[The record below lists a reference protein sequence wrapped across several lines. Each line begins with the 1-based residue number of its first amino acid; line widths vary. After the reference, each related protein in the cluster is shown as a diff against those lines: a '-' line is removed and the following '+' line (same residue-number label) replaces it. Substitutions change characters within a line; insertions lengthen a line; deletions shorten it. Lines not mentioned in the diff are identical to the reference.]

1 MEGAASAAEPEHGV
15 FAAAQPAPSLL
26 RFAAN
31 CGVLQINTFVL
42 CMWYLTAPKN
52 ESFPIMSLH
61 AVALS
66 SYSRTDIFKHPCS
79 EKLNHESLKV
89 AFTESA
95 CSSNPSARI
104 SCLAPTP
111 QISILSDESS
121 RPAVIGHAGSFG
133 SYPNSAEA
141 IKDILMSVLNA
152 SGLKPSLVLEQNTM
166 QGAEH
171 PDSDMEQWEESSA
184 GDSHDDSDSDSV
196 HRNTVCT
203 QTDIRFTRHRACWNN
218 THSDSSKPLVDTFFC
233 PRFSDG
239 DPAASCLSSFT
250 LSDMS
255 PLKQD
260 CFTQVTLT
268 GGTVTSAVVHSGKE
282 CYTFPER
289 DLTSTRF
296 LSNSTVGKPADLVQ
310 YPDTLEPVPV
320 SNNDSSSPRGLPQS
334 EPVNPTGSTSPLN
347 ISAIPLNRSLQDIC
361 MLPEDVEKVFQKG
374 NNVSVY
380 KVGTRTKVI
389 FFQSPGDQI
398 SSLRYCRNFVDI
410 SLCLHNAVEG
420 REGEYSGHLV
430 VYNIVE
436 KQENAHFFV
445 ADMIIAS
452 LEKMKCN
459 ILSQQAESWGM
470 EETSGSDSSYHTDS
484 ELYSYPGVK
493 KSDSSVASSDSGYE
507 GKFLSLECCA
517 LLPVSS
523 PVHLPSHHEV
533 TKFGCHSDSEDE
545 YVIIELEDLENLS
558 VTPDKRSPFEP
569 GSNSAEATAQE
580 LCRAFRKY
588 WLQRDS
594 VVQLSG
600 CLSSSKQ
607 RSVLKEEIPKE
618 LESSL
623 NLAEEIKI
631 ISKLRGSSGWSPPRS
646 QIIFNIHPSV
656 KRDVVVAAQNF
667 TCVGCG
673 TPIESKYIRRLRY
686 CDYLGKYFCDCCHS
700 YAQSCIPARILSK
713 WDFKKYYVCNFSK
726 HLLDSIWQHPIFNV
740 LCINK
745 TLYTKSK
752 EMDRVREAQEQL
764 FHLKKLLKTCRF
776 GESVLKEY
784 EQVPSHLTEELH
796 LFSLDDLVKI
806 KRGQL
811 LPLLKDIL
819 KSSISHVDG
828 CEVSNTFR
836 GRDKRR
842 YLFTT
847 HPYFQ
852 LDLTASEA

>member
-1 MEGAASAAEPEHGV
+1 
-15 FAAAQPAPSLL
+15 
-26 RFAAN
+26 
-31 CGVLQINTFVL
+31 
-42 CMWYLTAPKN
+42 
-52 ESFPIMSLH
+52 MSLH
-61 AVALS
+61 AVALA
-66 SYSRTDIFKHPCS
+66 SYSRTEIFKHPCS

-111 QISILSDESS
+111 QISVLSDESS

-171 PDSDMEQWEESSA
+171 PDSDVEQWEESSA
-184 GDSHDDSDSDSV
+184 GDSHDDSDSDSA
-196 HRNTVCT
+196 HHNTACT

-218 THSDSSKPLVDTFFC
+218 TDSDSSKPLLDTFFC

-239 DPAASCLSSFT
+239 DPAASSLNSFT
-250 LSDMS
+250 LSDMP

-268 GGTVTSAVVHSGKE
+268 GGTVTSAAVHSGKE
-282 CYTFPER
+282 CYTLPER
-289 DLTSTRF
+289 DLTLMRF

-310 YPDTLEPVPV
+310 YPDALEPVPV
-320 SNNDSSSPRGLPQS
+320 SNSDSSSPRGLPQS

-361 MLPEDVEKVFQKG
+361 MLPEDVEK
-374 NNVSVY
+374 
-380 KVGTRTKVI
+380 
-389 FFQSPGDQI
+389 
-398 SSLRYCRNFVDI
+398 
-410 SLCLHNAVEG
+410 
-420 REGEYSGHLV
+420 
-430 VYNIVE
+430 
-436 KQENAHFFV
+436 ENAHFFV

-459 ILSQQAESWGM
+459 ILSQQAESWGV
-470 EETSGSDSSYHTDS
+470 EETSGSDSSYHTDL

-493 KSDSSVASSDSGYE
+493 KSDSSVTSSDSGYE
-507 GKFLSLECCA
+507 GCA
-517 LLPVSS
+517 LLPASS
-523 PVHLPSHHEV
+523 PVHRPSHREV
-533 TKFGCHSDSEDE
+533 TSFSCYSDSEDE

-588 WLQRDS
+588 WLQTDS

-631 ISKLRGSSGWSPPRS
+631 LSKLRGSSGWSPPRS

-656 KRDVVVAAQNF
+656 KRDAVVAAQNF

-713 WDFKKYYVCNFSK
+713 WDFKKYY
-726 HLLDSIWQHPIFNV
+726 
-740 LCINK
+740 
-745 TLYTKSK
+745 
-752 EMDRVREAQEQL
+752 
-764 FHLKKLLKTCRF
+764 
-776 GESVLKEY
+776 
-784 EQVPSHLTEELH
+784 
-796 LFSLDDLVKI
+796 
-806 KRGQL
+806 
-811 LPLLKDIL
+811 
-819 KSSISHVDG
+819 
-828 CEVSNTFR
+828 
-836 GRDKRR
+836 
-842 YLFTT
+842 
-847 HPYFQ
+847 
-852 LDLTASEA
+852 

>member
-1 MEGAASAAEPEHGV
+1 
-15 FAAAQPAPSLL
+15 
-26 RFAAN
+26 
-31 CGVLQINTFVL
+31 T
-42 CMWYLTAPKN
+42 
-52 ESFPIMSLH
+52 
-61 AVALS
+61 
-66 SYSRTDIFKHPCS
+66 
-79 EKLNHESLKV
+79 
-89 AFTESA
+89 
-95 CSSNPSARI
+95 
-104 SCLAPTP
+104 
-111 QISILSDESS
+111 DESS
-121 RPAVIGHAGSFG
+121 RPAVIGHAGSFL

-152 SGLKPSLVLEQNTM
+152 SGLKPSLVLEQGTM
-166 QGAEH
+166 RGAEH
-171 PDSDMEQWEESSA
+171 PDSDVEQWEESSA
-184 GDSHDDSDSDSV
+184 GDSHDDSDSDSAP
-196 HRNTVCT
+196 HNTACT

-218 THSDSSKPLVDTFFC
+218 THCDSPKPLLDTFLC
-233 PRFSDG
+233 PHSSDG
-239 DPAASCLSSFT
+239 DPAASSLNGF
-250 LSDMS
+250 SDMS
-255 PLKQD
+255 PLKRD

-282 CYTFPER
+282 RYTFPER
-289 DLTSTRF
+289 DLTLTRF
-296 LSNSTVGKPADLVQ
+296 LSDSTVGKPADLVQ
-310 YPDTLEPVPV
+310 YPSSIPLEPVPIN
-320 SNNDSSSPRGLPQS
+320 NNDSNSPSGLSQP
-334 EPVNPTGSTSPLN
+334 EPVNPTGSSSPLN

-361 MLPEDVEKVFQKG
+361 MLPEDVEK
-374 NNVSVY
+374 
-380 KVGTRTKVI
+380 
-389 FFQSPGDQI
+389 
-398 SSLRYCRNFVDI
+398 
-410 SLCLHNAVEG
+410 
-420 REGEYSGHLV
+420 
-430 VYNIVE
+430 
-436 KQENAHFFV
+436 ENAHFFV

-459 ILSQQAESWGM
+459 ILSQQAESWGV
-470 EETSGSDSSYHTDS
+470 EETSGSDGSYHTDS
-484 ELYSYPGVK
+484 ELYSYPAVK

-507 GKFLSLECCA
+507 GKLLSCA

-523 PVHLPSHHEV
+523 SVPLPSHHEL
-533 TKFGCHSDSEDE
+533 TRFRCHSDSEDE

-558 VTPDKRSPFEP
+558 VAPDKRSSFQP

-588 WLQRDS
+588 WLHTDS
-594 VVQLSG
+594 AVQLSG

-607 RSVLKEEIPKE
+607 RSVLKEEVPKE

-631 ISKLRGSSGWSPPRS
+631 VSKLRASSGWTPPRS

-700 YAQSCIPARILSK
+700 YAQSSIPARILSK

-740 LCINK
+740 SCINK
-745 TLYTKSK
+745 ALYTKSK

-776 GESVLKEY
+776 GESVLKEF

-828 CEVSNTFR
+828 CELCQAKGFICEFCQSADLLFPYQTAKC
-836 GRDKRR
+836 KRCTECKTCFHKACFKSGGCPKCLR
-842 YLFTT
+842 LSARRT
-847 HPYFQ
+847 
-852 LDLTASEA
+852 LSEALSPVPQ

>member
-1 MEGAASAAEPEHGV
+1 
-15 FAAAQPAPSLL
+15 Q
-26 RFAAN
+26 
-31 CGVLQINTFVL
+31 
-42 CMWYLTAPKN
+42 
-52 ESFPIMSLH
+52 
-61 AVALS
+61 
-66 SYSRTDIFKHPCS
+66 
-79 EKLNHESLKV
+79 LNHKSLKV
-89 AFTESA
+89 DFTESA

-121 RPAVIGHAGSFG
+121 RPAVIGHAGSLG

-152 SGLKPSLVLEQNTM
+152 SGLKPSLVLEQGTM

-171 PDSDMEQWEESSA
+171 PDSDVEQWEESSA
-184 GDSHDDSDSDSV
+184 GDSHDDSDSDSA
-196 HRNTVCT
+196 HHNAACT

-218 THSDSSKPLVDTFFC
+218 AYCDSPKPLLDTFLC
-233 PRFSDG
+233 PHSSDR
-239 DPAASCLSSFT
+239 DPAASSLNGF
-250 LSDMS
+250 SDVS
-255 PLKQD
+255 PLKRD

-268 GGTVTSAVVHSGKE
+268 GGTVTSAVVRSGKE

-289 DLTSTRF
+289 DLTLTTF
-296 LSNSTVGKPADLVQ
+296 LSDSTVGKPADLVQ
-310 YPDTLEPVPV
+310 YPDALEPVPV
-320 SNNDSSSPRGLPQS
+320 NNNDSNSPSGLSQS
-334 EPVNPTGSTSPLN
+334 EPVNPKGSASPLN

-361 MLPEDVEKVFQKG
+361 VLPEDVEK
-374 NNVSVY
+374 
-380 KVGTRTKVI
+380 
-389 FFQSPGDQI
+389 
-398 SSLRYCRNFVDI
+398 
-410 SLCLHNAVEG
+410 
-420 REGEYSGHLV
+420 
-430 VYNIVE
+430 
-436 KQENAHFFV
+436 ENAHFFV

-459 ILSQQAESWGM
+459 ILSQQAESWGV
-470 EETSGSDSSYHTDS
+470 EETSGSDGSYHTDL
-484 ELYSYPGVK
+484 ELYSYPAVK

-507 GKFLSLECCA
+507 GKLLSCA

-523 PVHLPSHHEV
+523 PMHLPSHHEL
-533 TKFGCHSDSEDE
+533 TRFRCHSDSEDE

-558 VTPDKRSPFEP
+558 VASDKRSSFEP

-588 WLQRDS
+588 WLQTDS
-594 VVQLSG
+594 AVQLSG

-700 YAQSCIPARILSK
+700 YAQSSIPARILSK

-740 LCINK
+740 SCINK

-776 GESVLKEY
+776 GESVLKEF

-828 CEVSNTFR
+828 CELCQAKGFICEFCQSADLLFPYQTAKC
-836 GRDKRR
+836 KRCTECKTCFHKACFKSGGCPKCLR
-842 YLFTT
+842 LSARRT
-847 HPYFQ
+847 
-852 LDLTASEA
+852 LSEALSPVP

>member
-1 MEGAASAAEPEHGV
+1 
-15 FAAAQPAPSLL
+15 
-26 RFAAN
+26 
-31 CGVLQINTFVL
+31 
-42 CMWYLTAPKN
+42 
-52 ESFPIMSLH
+52 MSLH
-61 AVALS
+61 AVALA
-66 SYSRTDIFKHPCS
+66 SYSGTEAFRHPLS
-79 EKLNHESLKV
+79 KKLNHESLKV

-95 CSSNPSARI
+95 YSSNPSARI

-111 QISILSDESS
+111 QISVLSDEYS
-121 RPAVIGHAGSFG
+121 RPAVIGHACSFG
-133 SYPNSAEA
+133 SFPDGAEA

-152 SGLKPSLVLEQNTM
+152 SGLKPSLVLEQTTM

-171 PDSDMEQWEESSA
+171 LDSDMEQWEESSD

-196 HRNTVCT
+196 AHRNAACT
-203 QTDIRFTRHRACWNN
+203 QTDIRFTRHRACWDN
-218 THSDSSKPLVDTFFC
+218 TCCDSSKPSLDACFC
-233 PRFSDG
+233 PRYSDR
-239 DPAASCLSSFT
+239 DPAASSLNGFA

-255 PLKQD
+255 PLKRD

-282 CYTFPER
+282 RYTSPER
-289 DLTSTRF
+289 DLTFTRF
-296 LSNSTVGKPADLVQ
+296 LPDSTVGKPADLLK
-310 YPDTLEPVPV
+310 YPDALEPDAPV
-320 SNNDSSSPRGLPQS
+320 SNSDSNSPSGLSQS
-334 EPVNPTGSTSPLN
+334 EPVNRTGSTPPLN
-347 ISAIPLNRSLQDIC
+347 VSAIPLNRSLQDIC
-361 MLPEDVEKVFQKG
+361 MLPEDVEK
-374 NNVSVY
+374 
-380 KVGTRTKVI
+380 
-389 FFQSPGDQI
+389 
-398 SSLRYCRNFVDI
+398 
-410 SLCLHNAVEG
+410 
-420 REGEYSGHLV
+420 
-430 VYNIVE
+430 
-436 KQENAHFFV
+436 ENAHFLV

-459 ILSQQAESWGM
+459 ILSQQAESWGV
-470 EETSGSDSSYHTDS
+470 EETSGSDGSYHTDL
-484 ELYSYPGVK
+484 ELSSYPGVK

-507 GKFLSLECCA
+507 GCA

-533 TKFGCHSDSEDE
+533 TRFCCHSDSEDE

-558 VTPDKRSPFEP
+558 VTPDERSSFEP

-580 LCRAFRKY
+580 LCRAFRKH
-588 WLQRDS
+588 WLQTDS
-594 VVQLSG
+594 AVQLSG

-607 RSVLKEEIPKE
+607 RSVLKEEIPRE

-631 ISKLRGSSGWSPPRS
+631 ISKLRGSSGWAPPRS

-656 KRDVVVAAQNF
+656 KRDAVVAAQNF

-700 YAQSCIPARILSK
+700 YAQSPIPARILMK

-726 HLLDSIWQHPIFNV
+726 HLLDSIWQHPVFNV
-740 LCINK
+740 SCIN
-745 TLYTKSK
+745 TALYTKSK

-776 GESVLKEY
+776 GERVLKEF

-819 KSSISHVDG
+819 KSSTSHVDG
-828 CEVSNTFR
+828 CELCQAKGFICEFCQSADLLFPYQIAKC
-836 GRDKRR
+836 KRCTECKTCFHKACFKSGGCPKCLR
-842 YLFTT
+842 IAARRTL
-847 HPYFQ
+847 
-852 LDLTASEA
+852 SETPSLVPP

>member
-1 MEGAASAAEPEHGV
+1 
-15 FAAAQPAPSLL
+15 
-26 RFAAN
+26 
-31 CGVLQINTFVL
+31 T
-42 CMWYLTAPKN
+42 
-52 ESFPIMSLH
+52 
-61 AVALS
+61 
-66 SYSRTDIFKHPCS
+66 
-79 EKLNHESLKV
+79 
-89 AFTESA
+89 
-95 CSSNPSARI
+95 
-104 SCLAPTP
+104 
-111 QISILSDESS
+111 DESS

-184 GDSHDDSDSDSV
+184 GDSHDDSDSDSAN
-196 HRNTVCT
+196 HNTACT

-218 THSDSSKPLVDTFFC
+218 THSDSSKPLLDTFFC

-239 DPAASCLSSFT
+239 DPAASSLNGFT

-255 PLKQD
+255 PPKQD
-260 CFTQVTLT
+260 CFTQVTLI
-268 GGTVTSAVVHSGKE
+268 GGTVTSAVVCSGKE
-282 CYTFPER
+282 RYTFPER
-289 DLTSTRF
+289 DLTSMRF

-310 YPDTLEPVPV
+310 YTDALEPMHV
-320 SNNDSSSPRGLPQS
+320 SNSDSGSPSGLPQS
-334 EPVNPTGSTSPLN
+334 EPVNSTGSTSPLN
-347 ISAIPLNRSLQDIC
+347 ISAIPLNRSLQDIF
-361 MLPEDVEKVFQKG
+361 MLPEDVEK
-374 NNVSVY
+374 
-380 KVGTRTKVI
+380 
-389 FFQSPGDQI
+389 
-398 SSLRYCRNFVDI
+398 
-410 SLCLHNAVEG
+410 
-420 REGEYSGHLV
+420 
-430 VYNIVE
+430 
-436 KQENAHFFV
+436 ENAHFFV

-459 ILSQQAESWGM
+459 ILSQQAESWGV

-507 GKFLSLECCA
+507 GKLLSCA

-523 PVHLPSHHEV
+523 PVHLPSHHEF
-533 TKFGCHSDSEDE
+533 TRFCCNSDSEDE

-558 VTPDKRSPFEP
+558 VTPDKRSSFEP

-588 WLQRDS
+588 WLQTDS

-600 CLSSSKQ
+600 CLNSSKQ

-646 QIIFNIHPSV
+646 QIIFNVHPSI
-656 KRDVVVAAQNF
+656 KRDAVVAAQNF

-700 YAQSCIPARILSK
+700 YAQSSIPARILSK

-740 LCINK
+740 SCINK

-776 GESVLKEY
+776 GESVLKEF

-828 CEVSNTFR
+828 CELCQAKGFICEFCQSADLLFPYQTAKCKRCTECKTCFHKACFR
-836 GRDKRR
+836 SGGCPRCLRISARR
-842 YLFTT
+842 TL
-847 HPYFQ
+847 
-852 LDLTASEA
+852 SETPPLVLQ